1 MTEDQLCTLDV
12 HSLTERLRSL
22 AGEERNVQA
31 DFLLHLDALDR
42 RRGYAELG
50 YPSLWEYCLRALH
63 LREGAAGRRI
73 GAMRALRRFPSLV
86 EALRD
91 GRLCLSTLCVLG
103 PVLTPENV
111 EEVAARAAF
120 RTKAE
125 TDAIAAAVKPRT
137 APADGVRRLPAERPD
152 MTRTQVVEMKPAAGV
167 QPVLRRGQEESAIPG
182 SAAAREADA
191 EPALPAATGG
201 PSEPRPARGVLGGG
215 FVRPV
220 ADVEPLRLESPPR
233 RASPPEVRAV
243 AEAQWSLR
251 VTLDDEAKR
260 DLETLT
266 QLLAHKVPDGNLA
279 AVLKEALRC
288 AIEKHGVRR
297 GALAPAR
304 TRPAPKGS
312 STDCTAAPPLPVAP
326 SGASQ
331 LGESDRRE
339 GEGEQP
345 GSTEHSESPAL
356 ISAPRAARSAGRPTI
371 PAEVRRQVWARDG
384 GRCSFVARD
393 GTRCES
399 RWKLELDHV
408 TPWALGGSSTE
419 DDLRLRCRAHNLFH
433 AEEVFGREHMERF
446 RGPGPRLDRRP
457 GLVLGA
463 TERADR

>member
-1 MTEDQLCTLDV
+1 MTEGQFSTLDV
-12 HSLTERLRSL
+12 HSLSERLRSL

-73 GAMRALRRFPSLV
+73 GAMRVLRRFPSLV

-103 PVLTPENV
+103 PVFTPENV

-137 APADGVRRLPAERPD
+137 APVDGVRRLTAERPD
-152 MTRTQVVEMKPAAGV
+152 MTRTQVVEMKPAAAV
-167 QPVLRRGQEESAIPG
+167 QPELRTGQEESGIPG
-182 SAAAREADA
+182 SAAARGAVA

-201 PSEPRPARGVLGGG
+201 PNEPRPAPGDHGGG
-215 FVRPV
+215 FV
-220 ADVEPLRLESPPR
+220 ADVEPLRLEPPPR
-233 RASPPEVRAV
+233 RASPPELRAV
-243 AEAQWSLR
+243 AKAQWSLR
-251 VTLDDEAKR
+251 VTLDDVAKR

-266 QLLAHKVPDGNLA
+266 QLLAHKVPDGDLA
-279 AVLKEALRC
+279 IVLKEALRC

-304 TRPAPKGS
+304 RRPAPKGS
-312 STDCTAAPPLPVAP
+312 STDSTAVPPLTAAP
-326 SGASQ
+326 SGASPP
-331 LGESDRRE
+331 GEE
-339 GEGEQP
+339 GEEGQP
-345 GSTEHSESPAL
+345 GSTEHPGSPAP
-356 ISAPRAARSAGRPTI
+356 ISAPRAAQSAGRPTI

-384 GRCSFVARD
+384 GRCTFVARD

-419 DDLRLRCRAHNLFH
+419 NDLRLRCRAHNLFH

-446 RGPGPRLDRRP
+446 RRDGRDS
-457 GLVLGA
+457 LVASARARAEHDLGG
-463 TERADR
+463 TV

>member
-1 MTEDQLCTLDV
+1 MIEGQLSTLDV
-12 HSLTERLRSL
+12 HALAEQLRRL

-73 GAMRALRRFPSLV
+73 GAMRVLRRFPSLL

-137 APADGVRRLPAERPD
+137 APADGVRRLPAERPA
-152 MTRTQVVEMKPAAGV
+152 MTRTPSLAFGLAAAV
-167 QPVLRRGQEESAIPG
+167 QPVLRPRQDESERSRPIAARD
-182 SAAAREADA
+182 AAAA
-191 EPALPAATGG
+191 PALPAATGG
-201 PSEPRPARGVLGGG
+201 PTDLRSDAGGLVDGV
-215 FVRPV
+215 VSPV
-220 ADVEPLRLESPPR
+220 EGVEPLRLEPAPR
-233 RASPPEVRAV
+233 RASPAEVRAV

-251 VTLDDEAKR
+251 VTLDGEAKR

-266 QLLAHKVPDGNLA
+266 QLLAHKFPDGNLA

-288 AIEKHGVRR
+288 ALEKHGVRR

-304 TRPAPKGS
+304 KRPAPKAPPS
-312 STDCTAAPPLPVAP
+312 DSTAAYPLPVAP
-326 SGASQ
+326 GGASQ
-331 LGESDRRE
+331 EHERDRRE
-339 GEGEQP
+339 RDQAGQP
-345 GSTEHSESPAL
+345 GSAEPSESPAP
-356 ISAPRAARSAGRPTI
+356 ISTGRAAQSAGRPTI
-371 PAEVRRQVWARDG
+371 PAEVRRQVWVRDG
-384 GRCSFVARD
+384 GRCTFVARD
-393 GTRCES
+393 GTRCGS

-408 TPWALGGSSTE
+408 TPWALGGSSMV
-419 DDLRLRCRAHNLFH
+419 DDLRLRCRAHNLLY
-433 AEEVFGREHMERF
+433 AEEIFGCEHMERF
-446 RGPGPRLDRRP
+446 RRGGSDS
-457 GLVLGA
+457 LVAIGTGA
-463 TERADR
+463 SGA